1 MEVLSPKRSSN
12 YWIARETTDSP
23 LLRLMKT
30 EGYLNLTSL
39 NIWILRSKIRDIYR
53 LKLRQ
58 ET

>member
-1 MEVLSPKRSSN
+1 
-12 YWIARETTDSP
+12 
-23 LLRLMKT
+23 MKT